1 MTIRETL
8 TFIHG
13 RLKFGRRPGLTRM
26 EAILDKVGHPEKKL
40 SIIHIAGTNG
50 KGSTVAFLR
59 SLLMAAG
66 LRVGTFTSPYIES
79 FNERMSIDK
88 VPITD
93 EKLVEYVEKYQPL
106 VQELDE
112 DEELAGITEFEL
124 ITAMA
129 FSYFYDEK
137 VDVAII
143 EVGLGGLYD
152 STNVV
157 EPVLTGITT
166 IGYDHQDILGE
177 SLPEIAQ
184 QKAGIIKDGIPLV
197 TGNIAEE
204 ALSVIKKVVHEKNAV
219 IYRYRVDYYAKPV
232 ASHNFWGETFAYKTS
247 VKKFADLKISMLGA
261 HQVENAAVALKL
273 AEVYLL
279 IKGKSLKEIKIRQ
292 ALGNTFWPARMEMIS
307 KQPLIIL
314 DGAHNEHAI
323 ERLVE
328 NLQKKFA
335 DKKIYVLFS
344 ALQTKDVKAML
355 WQLKSLSNVEIY
367 LTIFN
372 YPKAVKL
379 KDISDLQ
386 IKGVKIA
393 TLWAK
398 WLKDIFLKMKE
409 NEILLITG
417 SLYFVSQVRRFI
429 KNSK

>member
-1 MTIRETL
+1 
-8 TFIHG
+8 
-13 RLKFGRRPGLTRM
+13 M